1 MSEAVVGA
9 PREPSAK
16 PRRTWIALTVLLF
29 AAFLLRAAVV
39 FAPPSD
45 VFEKEEVNQ
54 EELLRGIAAQEL
66 LEGPVAP
73 LFEYQ
78 VNHFWGGS
86 LVVSVVAVPFYAVF
100 GSRIVALRLVGVL
113 FALAAVYFAFRLLDR
128 FAGRTA
134 AWIGA
139 SLMALSPPGYTYLSC
154 MVFGTHMES
163 NAFALLL
170 ACLYFEW
177 RAAERSGFSRTA
189 LLGFASGFAMWFG
202 YGLLLVLLLFA
213 VFEWFEDPWFFA
225 RKRALAWIA
234 GFAIGFMPWILYGLE
249 CGFRGF
255 DVYEAG
261 ILDHFV
267 HGVKYGTAV
276 DMHGVVRFSVFEK
289 AARMF
294 DVDYPEALW
303 FHESLGIETL
313 DIGRAVTLG
322 ILATVVSVGWRARKH
337 LLGVVSAVTQRFF
350 GREPHGRLRGDARDL
365 GLFAFA
371 FTVLFFVAYVA
382 TDFAIGT
389 RNFVLSFRYLMPIWP
404 FVALCLGIGLAKL
417 VEERGF
423 VRVAALVGVIAFA
436 GLSTASTLD
445 RCRPETIASNWERPG
460 SSPIWFARL
469 VMLHFGTDAEKMS
482 RVIQNIEEKR
492 TPEEQATL
500 FRYIGKGLST
510 YGRGD
515 GENAKERARNVLY
528 RRTLAALEARA
539 KPEHRAFFQSLDAAS
554 PPR

>member
-1 MSEAVVGA
+1 MSSAVGGA
-9 PREPSAK
+9 PAASAR
-16 PRRTWIALTVLLF
+16 PRRKWIALTALLF

-45 VFEKEEVNQ
+45 VFEKEQVNQ
-54 EELLRGIAAQEL
+54 EELLRGIAAQEF

-73 LFEYQ
+73 FFEYQ

-113 FALAAVYFAFRLLDR
+113 FALVAVYCAFRLLDR

-139 SLMALSPPGYTYLSC
+139 LMLALSPPGYTYLSC

-177 RAAERSGFSRTA
+177 RAAERGGWLRTA
-189 LLGFASGFAMWFG
+189 FLGLASGFALWFG
-202 YGLLLVLLLFA
+202 YGLLLVLLLVA

-225 RKRALAWIA
+225 RKHALPWVA
-234 GFAIGFMPWILYGLE
+234 GFAIGFTPWILYGIE

-255 DVYEAG
+255 EVYEAG

-267 HGVKYGTAV
+267 HGLKYGTAV
-276 DMHGVVRFSVFEK
+276 DMNGVVRFSVFEK

-294 DVDYPEALW
+294 EVDYPEALW
-303 FHESLGIETL
+303 FHESLSIQAL
-313 DIGRAVTLG
+313 DIGRAATLA
-322 ILATVVSVGWRARKH
+322 ILATVLSVGWRARKQFAV
-337 LLGVVSAVTQRFF
+337 VVSHVVMRVF
-350 GREPHGRLRGDARDL
+350 GRAPSSRLRADARDL

-382 TDFAIGT
+382 TDFAIGP
-389 RNFVLSFRYLMPIWP
+389 RNFVLNFRYLMPIWP
-404 FVALCLGIGLAKL
+404 FVAVCLGIGLAKL
-417 VEERGF
+417 IEARGF
-423 VRVAALVGVIAFA
+423 VRIAAIVGVLSFSA
-436 GLSTASTLD
+436 LSTASTLD
-445 RCRPETIASNWERPG
+445 RCRPETIAANWERPG

-469 VMLHFGTDAEKMS
+469 VMLHFGTDVEKMT

-492 TPEEQATL
+492 TREEQATL
-500 FRYIGKGLST
+500 FRYIGKGLAT
-510 YGRGD
+510 YGKGD
-515 GENAKERARNVLY
+515 SDNLNEKARNVLY

-539 KPEHRAFFQSLDAAS
+539 KPEHRAFFSPTVAS
-554 PPR
+554 PLPR